1 MARGARE
8 LSGAPAK
15 ETPRE
20 RRHRRLWI
28 LAKVVFGLA
37 VVVFLLGS
45 GRIEFSMFRE
55 FFRERP
61 LDFALAQLVW
71 YAGFHLTV
79 VRWRILLSALD
90 VPTRYSDAARLC
102 WIGLLFS
109 QVIPGATGGDV
120 VKGIQVARE
129 SPGRRAEA
137 VLSVVLD
144 RAIGLTALMVIGVA
158 GVLLVPAEVRAKPV
172 LQQLGFILVGM
183 IALIGLGGALLCWRG
198 FWRHPRMARLI
209 GRLPGKRAIGKLAEA
224 LWAMSGRRRALAMA
238 TLISLLA
245 HVLFIVTALLLARG
259 LTGEAPSLV
268 RYLFLVPLGQLAFS
282 LPITPG
288 GLGVGQL
295 AYLTLFELIGEQ
307 HGGELG
313 VLIQLTTVLWS
324 VVGISALF
332 RGGKGLSEAWAS
344 ATDENGG
351 SAADAGGGA
360 VPLDRGAYA
369 ESAVPRG
376 ARRAGGEAVKG

>member
-8 LSGAPAK
+8 LSGATSVDA
-15 ETPRE
+15 PRE
-20 RRHRRLWI
+20 RRKRRLWL
-28 LAKVVFGLA
+28 LAKVAFGIA
-37 VVVFLLGS
+37 VVAFLLGS
-45 GRIEFSMFRE
+45 GRIELDMFGE

-71 YAGFHLTV
+71 YVGFHLTV
-79 VRWRILLSALD
+79 VRWRILLAALD
-90 VPTRYSDAARLC
+90 VPARYADAARLS

-120 VKGIQVARE
+120 VKGIQIARE
-129 SPGRRAEA
+129 RPGRRPQA

-144 RAIGLTALMVIGVA
+144 RAIGLAALMVIGVA

-183 IALIGLGGALLCWRG
+183 IAAIGLGGALLCWRG
-198 FWRHPRMARLI
+198 FWRHPRMLRI
-209 GRLPGKRAIGKLAEA
+209 VGRLPGKHIIGKLAEA
-224 LWAMSGRRRALAMA
+224 LWAMSGRRRALALAMA
-238 TLISLLA
+238 ISVVA
-245 HVLFIVTALLLARG
+245 HILFVITVLLLARG
-259 LTGEAPSLV
+259 LTGETPSLV

-295 AYLTLFELIGEQ
+295 AYLTLFELIGEE

-332 RGGKGLSEAWAS
+332 RGGKPIQETWKDAEA
-344 ATDENGG
+344 
-351 SAADAGGGA
+351 AAEAGGGFPA
-360 VPLDRGAYA
+360 GGPGRGP
-369 ESAVPRG
+369 ESAVYADAAPEG
-376 ARRAGGEAVKG
+376 ELPGRRETP